1 MINFEKIVCFLT
13 QKEIISPL
21 LSRLAIEV
29 FLYPHADFSGTGYGN
44 QYNIV
49 VFVLLV
55 VINLQNYF
63 VEYVFIMNPGS
74 FTDRHTPTRPT
85 MPAARGEE
93 SERARERCIC
103 IYNK

>member
-1 MINFEKIVCFLT
+1 MINFENVVCFLT

-29 FLYPHADFSGTGYGN
+29 FLYPHADFSDPGHGTKCD
-44 QYNIV
+44 IV

-74 FTDRHTPTRPT
+74 FTDRHKPNPPGDASGSR
-85 MPAARGEE
+85 R
-93 SERARERCIC
+93 RE
-103 IYNK
+103 